1 MNNIDMFLD
10 QLMAKDTTAIQTIPT
25 DKLHPFPQHPFKVQD
40 NEEMAELTESIKELG
55 VLTPLV
61 VRPMG
66 SDEYEVISGHRRL
79 HACKK
84 AGISS
89 VPVVVHD
96 IDRDAAAIALVDS
109 NLHREHILPSEKAFA
124 YKMKAD
130 ALSHQGKRTD
140 LTSGQLVPKSDD
152 NRTSAEIGEA
162 YGESYKTVQR
172 YIRLT
177 YLHPK
182 LLEYVD
188 EGRIAFTPAVELS
201 YLNDIEQQDLIQTIE
216 SEDCTPS
223 LSQAVRMKKL
233 SQQGLLDDDKI
244 LEIMSEEKAN
254 QKERIKIPTEKLR
267 KYFPRNFSA
276 SQIEDAIIKMC
287 EAQYRKKQQQKE
299 R

>member
-1 MNNIDMFLD
+1 MKNMQKLDVTKLKEFENHPYNVKHDDEMELLID
-10 QLMAKDTTAIQTIPT
+10 
-25 DKLHPFPQHPFKVQD
+25 
-40 NEEMAELTESIKELG
+40 SIKEHGILSPIIAR
-55 VLTPLV
+55 PLEN
-61 VRPMG
+61 G
-66 SDEYEVISGHRRL
+66 EYEIISGHRRL
-79 HACKK
+79 FASKR
-84 AGISS
+84 AGLTE
-89 VPVVVHD
+89 VPALVVEM
-96 IDRDAAAIALVDS
+96 DRDNAAIALVDS
-109 NLHREHILPSEKAFA
+109 NLHRDNISPSEKAFA
-124 YKMKAD
+124 YKLKMEAM
-130 ALSHQGKRTD
+130 SRQGHRTD
-140 LTSGQLVPKSDD
+140 LTSGQVVPKSDD

-177 YLHPK
+177 NLHPK

-267 KYFPRNFSA
+267 KYFPRDFSA

>member
-1 MNNIDMFLD
+1 MKNMQKLD
-10 QLMAKDTTAIQTIPT
+10 VT
-25 DKLHPFPQHPFKVQD
+25 KLKEFENHPYKVKHD
-40 NEEMAELTESIKELG
+40 DEMEMLIESIKEHGILSPIIAR
-55 VLTPLV
+55 PLEN
-61 VRPMG
+61 
-66 SDEYEVISGHRRL
+66 DEYEIISGHRRL
-79 HACKK
+79 FASKR
-84 AGISS
+84 AGLTE
-89 VPVVVHD
+89 VPALVVEM
-96 IDRDAAAIALVDS
+96 DRDNAAIALVDS
-109 NLHREHILPSEKAFA
+109 NLHRDNISPSEKAFA
-124 YKMKAD
+124 YKLKMEAM
-130 ALSHQGKRTD
+130 SRQGYRSD

-201 YLNDIEQQDLIQTIE
+201 YLNDIEQEDLIQTIE

-233 SQQGLLDDDKI
+233 SQAGELDDDKI
-244 LEIMSEEKAN
+244 FEIMSEEKAN
-254 QKERIKIPTEKLR
+254 QKERIKIPAEKLR
-267 KYFPRNFSA
+267 KYFPRDFST

>member
-1 MNNIDMFLD
+1 MKNMQKLDVTKLKEFENHPYKVKHDDEMELLID
-10 QLMAKDTTAIQTIPT
+10 
-25 DKLHPFPQHPFKVQD
+25 
-40 NEEMAELTESIKELG
+40 SIKEHGILSPIIAR
-55 VLTPLV
+55 PLEN
-61 VRPMG
+61 G
-66 SDEYEVISGHRRL
+66 EYEIISGHRRL
-79 HACKK
+79 FASKR
-84 AGISS
+84 AGLTE
-89 VPVVVHD
+89 VPALVVEM
-96 IDRDAAAIALVDS
+96 DRDNAAIALVDS
-109 NLHREHILPSEKAFA
+109 NLHRDNISPSEKAFA
-124 YKMKAD
+124 YKLKMD
-130 ALSHQGKRTD
+130 AMSRQGHRTD

-152 NRTSAEIGEA
+152 SRTSAEIGEA

-201 YLNDIEQQDLIQTIE
+201 YLNDIEQQDLIQAIE

-233 SQQGLLDDDKI
+233 SQAGELDDDKI

-267 KYFPRNFSA
+267 KYFPKNYST
-276 SQIEDAIIKMC
+276 SQIEEAIIKMC
-287 EAQYRKKQQQKE
+287 EANYKRRQKQQPE

>member
-1 MNNIDMFLD
+1 MKNMQKLD
-10 QLMAKDTTAIQTIPT
+10 VT
-25 DKLHPFPQHPFKVQD
+25 KLKEFENHPYKVKHD
-40 NEEMAELTESIKELG
+40 DEMEMLIESIKEHGILSPIIAR
-55 VLTPLV
+55 PLEN
-61 VRPMG
+61 G
-66 SDEYEVISGHRRL
+66 EYEIISGHRRL
-79 HACKK
+79 FASKR
-84 AGISS
+84 AGLTE
-89 VPVVVHD
+89 VPALVVEM
-96 IDRDAAAIALVDS
+96 DRDNAAIALVDS
-109 NLHREHILPSEKAFA
+109 NLHRDNISPSEKAFA
-124 YKMKAD
+124 YKLKMEAM
-130 ALSHQGKRTD
+130 SRQGYRSD
-140 LTSGQLVPKSDD
+140 LTSGQVVPKSDD

-177 YLHPK
+177 HLHPK

-201 YLNDIEQQDLIQTIE
+201 YLNDIEQEDLIQTIE

-233 SQQGLLDDDKI
+233 SQAGELDDDKI
-244 LEIMSEEKAN
+244 FEIMSEEKAN
-254 QKERIKIPTEKLR
+254 QKERIKIPAEKLR
-267 KYFPRNFSA
+267 KYFPRDFSA

>member
-10 QLMAKDTTAIQTIPT
+10 QLMAKDTTAIQSIPI
-25 DKLHPFPQHPFKVQD
+25 DKLHPFTQHPFKVQD

-66 SDEYEVISGHRRL
+66 SNEYEVISGHRRL

-84 AGISS
+84 ADISS

-124 YKMKAD
+124 YKMKLD
-130 ALSHQGKRTD
+130 AMKHQGQTCGQVGHKSRDLLSDTD
-140 LTSGQLVPKSDD
+140 SGRQ
-152 NRTSAEIGEA
+152 
-162 YGESYKTVQR
+162 VQR

-177 YLHPK
+177 NLIPE
-182 LLEYVD
+182 LLEKVD
-188 EGRIAFTPAVELS
+188 DGQIALSPGVELS
-201 YLNDIEQQDLIQTIE
+201 YLDTDTQCFVLE
-216 SEDCTPS
+216 SMELEDCTPS
-223 LSQAVRMKKL
+223 FSQTVRMKNLYREGKL
-233 SQQGLLDDDKI
+233 TADAIST
-244 LEIMSEEKAN
+244 IMAEDKAN
-254 QKERIKIPTEKLR
+254 QKETVRIPKDRLRAVLPNGLDACKTEE
-267 KYFPRNFSA
+267 Y
-276 SQIEDAIIKMC
+276 IIKAC
-287 EAQYRKKQQQKE
+287 EYYRRYLQRQRSQE

>member
-1 MNNIDMFLD
+1 MKNMQKLDVTKLKEFQNHPYKVKHDDEMEMLID
-10 QLMAKDTTAIQTIPT
+10 
-25 DKLHPFPQHPFKVQD
+25 
-40 NEEMAELTESIKELG
+40 SIKEHGILS
-55 VLTPLV
+55 PII
-61 VRPMG
+61 VRPLEN
-66 SDEYEVISGHRRL
+66 DEYEIISGHRRL
-79 HACKK
+79 FASKR
-84 AGISS
+84 AGLTE
-89 VPVVVHD
+89 VPALVVEM
-96 IDRDAAAIALVDS
+96 DRDNAAIALVDS
-109 NLHREHILPSEKAFA
+109 NLHRDNISPSEKAFA
-124 YKMKAD
+124 YKLKMEAM
-130 ALSHQGKRTD
+130 SRQGHRTD
-140 LTSGQLVPKSDD
+140 LTSGQVVPKSDD

-201 YLNDIEQQDLIQTIE
+201 YLNDIEQEDLIQTIE

-223 LSQAVRMKKL
+223 LSQAVRMKKS

-244 LEIMSEEKAN
+244 FEIMSEEKAN
-254 QKERIKIPTEKLR
+254 QKERIKIPAEKLR
-267 KYFPRNFSA
+267 KYFPRDFSA

>member
-1 MNNIDMFLD
+1 MKNMQKLD
-10 QLMAKDTTAIQTIPT
+10 VT
-25 DKLHPFPQHPFKVQD
+25 KLKEFENHPYKVKHD
-40 NEEMAELTESIKELG
+40 DEMEMLIESIKEHGILSPIIAR
-55 VLTPLV
+55 PLEN
-61 VRPMG
+61 G
-66 SDEYEVISGHRRL
+66 EYEIISGHRRL
-79 HACKK
+79 FASKR
-84 AGISS
+84 AGLTE
-89 VPVVVHD
+89 VPALVVEM
-96 IDRDAAAIALVDS
+96 DRDNAAIALVDS
-109 NLHREHILPSEKAFA
+109 NLHRDNISPSEKAFA
-124 YKMKAD
+124 YKLKMEAM
-130 ALSHQGKRTD
+130 SRQGHRTD

-152 NRTSAEIGEA
+152 NRTSAEIGEP

-177 YLHPK
+177 YLRPK

-267 KYFPRNFSA
+267 KYFPKNYST
-276 SQIEDAIIKMC
+276 SQIEEAIIKMC
-287 EAQYRKKQQQKE
+287 EANYKRRQKQQPE

>member
-1 MNNIDMFLD
+1 MKNMQKLD
-10 QLMAKDTTAIQTIPT
+10 VT
-25 DKLHPFPQHPFKVQD
+25 KLKEFENHPYKVKHD
-40 NEEMAELTESIKELG
+40 DEMEMLIESIKEHGILSPIIAR
-55 VLTPLV
+55 PLEN
-61 VRPMG
+61 
-66 SDEYEVISGHRRL
+66 DEYEIISGHRRL
-79 HACKK
+79 FASKR
-84 AGISS
+84 AGLTE
-89 VPVVVHD
+89 VPALVVEM
-96 IDRDAAAIALVDS
+96 DRDNAAIALVDS
-109 NLHREHILPSEKAFA
+109 NLHRDNISPSEKAFA
-124 YKMKAD
+124 YKLKMEAM
-130 ALSHQGKRTD
+130 SRQGYRSD
-140 LTSGQLVPKSDD
+140 LTSGQVVPKSDD

-201 YLNDIEQQDLIQTIE
+201 YLNDIEQEDLIQTIE

-267 KYFPRNFSA
+267 KYFPKNYST
-276 SQIEDAIIKMC
+276 SQIEEAIIKMC
-287 EAQYRKKQQQKE
+287 EANYKRRQKQQPE

>member
-1 MNNIDMFLD
+1 MKNM
-10 QLMAKDTTAIQTIPT
+10 Q
-25 DKLHPFPQHPFKVQD
+25 KLAVTKLKEFENHPYKVKHD
-40 NEEMAELTESIKELG
+40 DEMEMLIESIKEHGILSPIIAR
-55 VLTPLV
+55 PLEN
-61 VRPMG
+61 G
-66 SDEYEVISGHRRL
+66 EYEIISGHRRL
-79 HACKK
+79 FASKR
-84 AGISS
+84 AGLTE
-89 VPVVVHD
+89 VPALV
-96 IDRDAAAIALVDS
+96 IEMDRDNAAIALVDS
-109 NLHREHILPSEKAFA
+109 NLHRDNISPSEKAFA
-124 YKMKAD
+124 YKLKMEAM
-130 ALSHQGKRTD
+130 SRQGYRSD
-140 LTSGQLVPKSDD
+140 LTSGQVVPKSDD

-201 YLNDIEQQDLIQTIE
+201 YLNDIEQEDLIQTIE

-244 LEIMSEEKAN
+244 FEIMSEEKAN
-254 QKERIKIPTEKLR
+254 QKERIKIPTERVR
-267 KYFPRNFSA
+267 KFFPKNYTN
-276 SQIEDAIIKMC
+276 SQIEDEIVKLC
-287 EAQYRKKQQQKE
+287 EAHFKRRQKQQE

>member
-1 MNNIDMFLD
+1 MKNMQKIDV
-10 QLMAKDTTAIQTIPT
+10 T
-25 DKLHPFPQHPFKVQD
+25 KLKEFQNHPYKVKHD
-40 NEEMAELTESIKELG
+40 DEMEMLIESIKEHGILS
-55 VLTPLV
+55 PII
-61 VRPMG
+61 VRPLEN
-66 SDEYEVISGHRRL
+66 DEYEIISGHRRL
-79 HACKK
+79 FASKR
-84 AGISS
+84 AGLAE
-89 VPVVVHD
+89 VPALV
-96 IDRDAAAIALVDS
+96 IEMDRDNAAIALVDS
-109 NLHREHILPSEKAFA
+109 NLHRDNISPSEKAFA
-124 YKMKAD
+124 YKLKMEAM
-130 ALSHQGKRTD
+130 SRQGHRTD

-152 NRTSAEIGEA
+152 NRTSAEIGEP

-177 YLHPK
+177 YLRPK

-233 SQQGLLDDDKI
+233 SQAGELDDDKI

-267 KYFPRNFSA
+267 KYFPKNYST
-276 SQIEDAIIKMC
+276 SQIEEAIIKMC
-287 EAQYRKKQQQKE
+287 EANYKRRQKQQPE

>member
-1 MNNIDMFLD
+1 MKNMQKLDVTKLKEFENHPYKVKHDDEMELLID
-10 QLMAKDTTAIQTIPT
+10 
-25 DKLHPFPQHPFKVQD
+25 
-40 NEEMAELTESIKELG
+40 SIKEHGILSPIIAR
-55 VLTPLV
+55 PLEN
-61 VRPMG
+61 G
-66 SDEYEVISGHRRL
+66 EYEIISGHRRL
-79 HACKK
+79 FASKR
-84 AGISS
+84 AGLTE
-89 VPVVVHD
+89 VPALVVEM
-96 IDRDAAAIALVDS
+96 DRDNAAIALVDS
-109 NLHREHILPSEKAFA
+109 NLHRDNISPSEKAFA
-124 YKMKAD
+124 YKLKMEAM
-130 ALSHQGKRTD
+130 SRQGHRTD

-152 NRTSAEIGEA
+152 NRTSAEIGEP

-177 YLHPK
+177 YLRPK

-244 LEIMSEEKAN
+244 LEIMSEEKTN

-267 KYFPRNFSA
+267 KYFPKNYST
-276 SQIEDAIIKMC
+276 SQIEEAIIKMC
-287 EAQYRKKQQQKE
+287 EANYKRRQKQHPE

>member
-1 MNNIDMFLD
+1 MKNMQKLD
-10 QLMAKDTTAIQTIPT
+10 VT
-25 DKLHPFPQHPFKVQD
+25 KLKEFENHPYKVKHD
-40 NEEMAELTESIKELG
+40 DEMEMLIESIKEHGILSPIIAR
-55 VLTPLV
+55 PLEN
-61 VRPMG
+61 G
-66 SDEYEVISGHRRL
+66 EYEIISGHRRL
-79 HACKK
+79 FASKR
-84 AGISS
+84 AGLTE
-89 VPVVVHD
+89 VPALIVEM
-96 IDRDAAAIALVDS
+96 DRDNAAIALVDS
-109 NLHREHILPSEKAFA
+109 NLHRDNISPSEKAFA
-124 YKMKAD
+124 YKLKMEAM
-130 ALSHQGKRTD
+130 SRQGYRSD
-140 LTSGQLVPKSDD
+140 LTSGQVVPKSDD

-177 YLHPK
+177 YLHPT

-267 KYFPRNFSA
+267 KYFPKDFST

>member
-1 MNNIDMFLD
+1 MKNMQKLD
-10 QLMAKDTTAIQTIPT
+10 VT
-25 DKLHPFPQHPFKVQD
+25 KLKEFENHPYKVKHD
-40 NEEMAELTESIKELG
+40 DEMEMLIESIKEHGILS
-55 VLTPLV
+55 PII
-61 VRPMG
+61 VRPLEN
-66 SDEYEVISGHRRL
+66 DEYEIISGHRRL
-79 HACKK
+79 FASKR
-84 AGISS
+84 AGLTE
-89 VPVVVHD
+89 VPAL
-96 IDRDAAAIALVDS
+96 IFEMGRDNAAIALVDS
-109 NLHREHILPSEKAFA
+109 NLHRDNISPSEKAFA
-124 YKMKAD
+124 YKLKMEAM
-130 ALSHQGKRTD
+130 SRQGYRSD

-172 YIRLT
+172 SIRLT

-254 QKERIKIPTEKLR
+254 QKERVKIPTEKLR
-267 KYFPRNFSA
+267 KYFPRDFSTA
-276 SQIEDAIIKMC
+276 QIEDAIIKMC